1 MKQSEQNV
9 SPMSN
14 EGRNNYVIEHIREAF
29 LCLLKEKSIDQ
40 ITITEMCD
48 MAGVGRAS
56 FYLIA
61 TITAKMIL

>member
-29 LCLLKEKSIDQ
+29 LCLLKENP
-40 ITITEMCD
+40 
-48 MAGVGRAS
+48 
-56 FYLIA
+56 LIRSP
-61 TITAKMIL
+61 